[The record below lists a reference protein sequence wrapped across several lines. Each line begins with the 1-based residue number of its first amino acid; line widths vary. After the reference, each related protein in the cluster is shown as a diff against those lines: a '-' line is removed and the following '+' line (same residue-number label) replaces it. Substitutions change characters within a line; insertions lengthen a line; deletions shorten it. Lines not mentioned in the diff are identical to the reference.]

1 MANAFLRKIYDTDGP
16 GMVFDEEQEV
26 PDPDAVLFSWMTGI
40 SGNGGNIA
48 N

>member
-1 MANAFLRKIYDTDGP
+1 MANACHRKIYDTDGP
-16 GMVFDEEQEV
+16 RMVSDEEQEV
-26 PDPDAVLFSWMTGI
+26 PDPDAVLFSWKIGI